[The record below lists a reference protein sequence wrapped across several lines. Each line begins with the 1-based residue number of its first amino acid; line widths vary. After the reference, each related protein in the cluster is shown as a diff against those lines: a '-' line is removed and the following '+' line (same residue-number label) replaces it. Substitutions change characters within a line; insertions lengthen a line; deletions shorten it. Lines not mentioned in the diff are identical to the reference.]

1 MQVKFR
7 LCLEVIWLPPEGGRE
22 PASTV
27 VQDPGFLGVVA
38 ADVVKYSGDTE
49 SKY

>member
-1 MQVKFR
+1 MVA
-7 LCLEVIWLPPEGGRE
+7 PPECGRE

-38 ADVVKYSGDTE
+38 ADVGE
-49 SKY
+49 ILWGH